1 MKLKRQPE
9 NVFASLKPELLK
21 MSSYYAGENS
31 LKYIEEKIFKVIT
44 ENAQLT
50 GHNGF
55 WFKQEYF
62 GSTIRGTPT
71 KDHLLHKSLKDEMEK
86 LHVERSL
93 IMSDLAKATMY
104 CKFALRCAPSL
115 AEYIS
120 LLPDEFGKTVRI
132 VIEKSTG
139 MICASVGYPPEFVE
153 AFKAKYSEEEKA
165 LRNQLVYN
173 LLQG

>member
-1 MKLKRQPE
+1 MKLKRQPD
-9 NVFASLKPELLK
+9 NVFASLKPEILK
-21 MSSYYAGENS
+21 FSSYYAGNNS
-31 LKYIEEKIFKVIT
+31 LQYIQEKINKVIH
-44 ENAQLT
+44 ENAALT
-50 GHNGF
+50 FHLGF

-62 GSTIRGTPT
+62 GTPVKGMQT
-71 KDHLLHKSLKDEMEK
+71 KDHLLHKSLKEAMEEIYA
-86 LHVERSL
+86 ERSL
-93 IMSDLAKATMY
+93 IMTDLAKATMY

-115 AEYIS
+115 GEYIS

-132 VIEKSTG
+132 AIENATG
-139 MICASVGYPPEFVE
+139 ILCAAVGYPSEFIE